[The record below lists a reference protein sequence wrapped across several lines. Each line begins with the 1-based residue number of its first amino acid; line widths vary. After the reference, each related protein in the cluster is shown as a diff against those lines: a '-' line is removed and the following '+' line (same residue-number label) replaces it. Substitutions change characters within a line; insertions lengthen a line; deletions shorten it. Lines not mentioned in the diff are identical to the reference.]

1 MNSFFAK
8 MYLDLQA
15 EIAAHVTEIRFV
27 EQNFGQYLQDDYRAK
42 VSFPTALI
50 DFTNTGYSGLQGD
63 NQLANATINIV
74 LLFAPYSQSY
84 NLAPAD
90 VKEKALN
97 YYEIEHKLCKVL
109 QAWKTDYCTQLVR
122 TDAKSQNNNDIGL
135 RIRELNFTTEFED
148 YSNDDEDLQQF
159 TDFSFT
165 GAIDRNIV

>member
-1 MNSFFAK
+1 MDSFFAK
-8 MYLDLQA
+8 IYLDLQA
-15 EIAAHVTEIRFV
+15 EIAAHVTEIKFV

-50 DFTNTGYSGLQGD
+50 DFTNTNYTAMQGE

-109 QAWKTDYCTQLVR
+109 QAWKTDFCTPLVR

-148 YSNDDEDLQQF
+148 YSNEVWQEQVF
-159 TDFSFT
+159 ADFSFE
-165 GAIDRNIV
+165 GNLI